1 MLHLRPFVFL
11 LLWIAGLCSLPVFL
25 LECFFFCL
33 LIWEAFLNQRFCLF
47 VFASFCSLSSL
58 PDFYFTFLY
67 SKSWNFMCV
76 CVCVCVCVLSCCCLW
91 KAFPVSRWKN
101 ILIFSYSSLNFF
113 FCEAGSQ
120 IKFFQRFTQFPQNN
134 WLIFFPSPLTRNA
147 SYLLH

>member
-1 MLHLRPFVFL
+1 MLHLRPFVF

-33 LIWEAFLNQRFCLF
+33 LIWEPFLNQRFCLF

-58 PDFYFTFLY
+58 PDFYFIFLY
-67 SKSWNFMCV
+67 SKSWNFICV
-76 CVCVCVCVLSCCCLW
+76 CVCVCSFLLLSL
-91 KAFPVSRWKN
+91 KSLPRFKMKN

-120 IKFFQRFTQFPQNN
+120 LKFFQRFTQFPQNN